1 MSTTGQGVQ
10 PILARIANAIAGQ
23 HVFKEPGKDGSG
35 KYQVNQLTEG
45 KGEMQMKKVKLL
57 LFVILS
63 TILTVSVGFAAE
75 KSFHAKLTG
84 NDEVPSVKTK
94 ASGDVKFK
102 LSSDGK
108 TLSYTLHVKN
118 ILNATVAHIHRGMK
132 GKSGPPLVNL
142 FTGPNK
148 EGKFSGDLAMGTITA
163 NELSGDLMG
172 KSLDDLVQIIKADDA
187 YVNVHTDANPN
198 GEIRGQIK

>member
-1 MSTTGQGVQ
+1 MG
-10 PILARIANAIAGQ
+10 
-23 HVFKEPGKDGSG
+23 
-35 KYQVNQLTEG
+35 
-45 KGEMQMKKVKLL
+45 KVKLL
-57 LFVILS
+57 LFVMLA

-94 ASGDVKFK
+94 AKGDVKFK

-108 TLSYTLHVKN
+108 ELSYKLHVKN
-118 ILNATVAHIHRGMK
+118 IENSTAAHIHRGMK

-142 FTGPNK
+142 FTGPKK
-148 EGKFSGDLAMGTITA
+148 EGKFSGNLSEGTITA
-163 NELSGDLMG
+163 KDLTGDFMG
-172 KSLDDLVQIIKADDA
+172 KSLDDLVQLIKSGDT
-187 YVNVHTDANPN
+187 YVNVHTDANPD